1 MSNQSGLLRARRFAP
16 LFVTQFLGALNDNVL
31 KNARVVLLTFQAA
44 SWTTLKPE
52 LLANLAAGIF
62 ILPFFLFS
70 ATAGQLADKY
80 DKAALARMVK
90 LLEIGIVLVAGAG
103 FVVHSLTVL
112 FVALFLLGLHS
123 TLFGPVKY
131 AILPQHLKSEELV
144 GGNALIEAGTFI
156 AILVGTLLGGL
167 LAGSAGGTAW
177 ITGAGL
183 AIAIAGYLASRSIP
197 AALPPAPTLAI
208 SANPLSE
215 TWRNINFARANQTVF
230 LSIMGISWFWLFGAM
245 FLAQFPAYTKNV
257 LGGSETAVT
266 LLLATFTFGIGVGSL
281 LCEKLSA
288 RRVEL
293 GLVPLG
299 SIGMTLF
306 ALDLAFASPAFPS
319 PSPLGAIGLLAYDQ
333 TWRVLL
339 DLALLGIFGGFF
351 IVPLYALV
359 QQRSNPEHGAR
370 IIAAN
375 NIMNALFMVV
385 GALCA
390 AGLLAAGLTIPML
403 FAVAAVCN
411 AVVALF
417 IYGLVPEFLL
427 RFIIWMLIHSVYR
440 LRVQELDQVPDEGP
454 AVVVC
459 NHVSFVDALVIMA
472 ACRRPIRFV
481 MDHQIFRWPVLNF
494 VFRTSKAIPI
504 ASAKEDPAMMERA
517 FDEVARALDA
527 GDLVGI
533 FPEGK
538 ITADGTI
545 NPFRPGITRILAR
558 NPVPVVPM
566 ALRGLWGSFFSR
578 KHGPAMTKPF
588 RRGVFSRIELVMGA
602 AVPAAQAL
610 PERLQLD
617 VAALR
622 GDCA

>member
-31 KNARVVLLTFQAA
+31 KNAMVVLLTFQAA

-80 DKAALARMVK
+80 DKAALARLVK

-103 FVVHSLTVL
+103 FLVHSLAVL

-131 AILPQHLKSEELV
+131 AILPQHLNSDELV
-144 GGNALIEAGTFI
+144 GGNALIEAGTFV
-156 AILVGTLLGGL
+156 AILLGTLLGGL
-167 LAGSAGGTAW
+167 LAGSGDGTTW
-177 ITGAGL
+177 ITIVGL
-183 AIAIAGYLASRSIP
+183 AIAVGGYIASRSIP
-197 AALPPAPTLAI
+197 IAVPPAPTLSI
-208 SANPLSE
+208 SANPLTE
-215 TWRNINFARANQTVF
+215 TWRNINFARETQTVF
-230 LSIMGISWFWLFGAM
+230 LSIMGISWFWLFGAL

-288 RRVEL
+288 KRIEL

-299 SIGMTLF
+299 SIGLTLF
-306 ALDLAFASPAFPS
+306 ALDLAFASPATPAAG
-319 PSPLGAIGLLAYDQ
+319 LGALALLQSAS

-339 DLALLGIFGGFF
+339 DLALIGIFGGFF

-385 GALCA
+385 GAIAA
-390 AGLLAAGLTIPML
+390 AGMLAAGLTIPML
-403 FAVAAVCN
+403 FAVAAICN
-411 AVVALF
+411 AAVALF

-427 RFIIWMLIHSVYR
+427 RFIVWMLIHTVYR
-440 LRVQELDQVPDEGP
+440 LRIGKLDAVPEEGP
-454 AVVVC
+454 AVIIC
-459 NHVSFVDALVIMA
+459 NHVSFVDPLVIMA
-472 ACRRPIRFV
+472 ACPRPIRFV
-481 MDHQIFRWPVLNF
+481 MDHHIFRWPVMNF
-494 VFRTSKAIPI
+494 VFRSSKAIPI
-504 ASAKEDPAMMERA
+504 APAREDAAMMEKA
-517 FDEVARALDA
+517 FEEVGKALDA
-527 GDLVGI
+527 GDLIGI

-538 ITADGTI
+538 ITADGRI
-545 NPFRPGITRILAR
+545 NPFRPGIARILAR

-588 RRGVFSRIELVMGA
+588 RRGLFSKIELVMGA
-602 AVPAAQAL
+602 AVPAAEAK
-610 PERLQLD
+610 PERLQAE
-617 VAALR
+617 VATLR
-622 GDCA
+622 GDLA

>member
-31 KNARVVLLTFQAA
+31 KNAMVVLLTFQAA

-52 LLANLAAGIF
+52 LLANLAAGVF

-80 DKAALARMVK
+80 DKAALARLVK

-103 FVVHSLTVL
+103 FLVHSLAVL

-144 GGNALIEAGTFI
+144 GGNALIEAGTFV
-156 AILVGTLLGGL
+156 AILLGTLLGGL
-167 LAGSAGGTAW
+167 LAGSGDGTTW
-177 ITGAGL
+177 ITIVGL
-183 AIAIAGYLASRSIP
+183 AIAVGGYIASRSIP
-197 AALPPAPTLAI
+197 IAVPPAPTLSI
-208 SANPLSE
+208 SANPLTE
-215 TWRNINFARANQTVF
+215 TWRNINFARENQTVF
-230 LSIMGISWFWLFGAM
+230 LSIMGISWFWLFGAL

-288 RRVEL
+288 KRIEL

-299 SIGMTLF
+299 SIGLTLF
-306 ALDLAFASPAFPS
+306 ALDLAFASPATPAAG
-319 PSPLGAIGLLAYDQ
+319 LGALALLQSAS

-339 DLALLGIFGGFF
+339 DLALIGIFGGFF

-385 GALCA
+385 GALAA
-390 AGLLAAGLTIPML
+390 AGMLAAGLTIPTL
-403 FAVAAVCN
+403 FAVAAICN
-411 AVVALF
+411 AAVALF

-427 RFIIWMLIHSVYR
+427 RFIVWMLIHTVYR
-440 LRVQELDQVPDEGP
+440 LRVGKLDAVPEEGP
-454 AVVVC
+454 AVIIC
-459 NHVSFVDALVIMA
+459 NHVSFVDPLVIMA
-472 ACRRPIRFV
+472 ACPRPIRFV
-481 MDHQIFRWPVLNF
+481 MDHHIFRWPVMNF
-494 VFRTSKAIPI
+494 VFRSSKAIPI
-504 ASAKEDPAMMERA
+504 APAKEDPAMMEKA
-517 FDEVARALDA
+517 FDEVGKALDA

-538 ITADGTI
+538 ITADGNI

-578 KHGPAMTKPF
+578 KDGPAMTKPF
-588 RRGVFSRIELVMGA
+588 RRGVLSRVELVVGA
-602 AVPAAQAL
+602 AVPAAAAL
-610 PERLQLD
+610 PERLQAD
-617 VAALR
+617 VTALR
-622 GDCA
+622 GDWT

>member
-1 MSNQSGLLRARRFAP
+1 M
-16 LFVTQFLGALNDNVL
+16 
-31 KNARVVLLTFQAA
+31 
-44 SWTTLKPE
+44 
-52 LLANLAAGIF
+52 
-62 ILPFFLFS
+62 
-70 ATAGQLADKY
+70 
-80 DKAALARMVK
+80 
-90 LLEIGIVLVAGAG
+90 
-103 FVVHSLTVL
+103 
-112 FVALFLLGLHS
+112 
-123 TLFGPVKY
+123 
-131 AILPQHLKSEELV
+131 
-144 GGNALIEAGTFI
+144 
-156 AILVGTLLGGL
+156 
-167 LAGSAGGTAW
+167 
-177 ITGAGL
+177 
-183 AIAIAGYLASRSIP
+183 
-197 AALPPAPTLAI
+197 PPAPTLSI
-208 SANPLSE
+208 SANPLTE
-215 TWRNINFARANQTVF
+215 TWRNINFARENQTVF
-230 LSIMGISWFWLFGAM
+230 LSIMGISWFWLFGAL

-288 RRVEL
+288 KRIEL

-299 SIGMTLF
+299 SIGLTLF
-306 ALDLAFASPAFPS
+306 ALDLAFASPATPAAG
-319 PSPLGAIGLLAYDQ
+319 LGALALLQSAS

-339 DLALLGIFGGFF
+339 DLALIGIFGGFF

-385 GALCA
+385 GAIAA
-390 AGLLAAGLTIPML
+390 AGMLAAGLTIPML
-403 FAVAAVCN
+403 FAVAAICN
-411 AVVALF
+411 AAVALF

-427 RFIIWMLIHSVYR
+427 RFIIWMLIHTVYR
-440 LRVQELDQVPDEGP
+440 LRVQELDQVPEDGP
-454 AVVVC
+454 AVIVC

-472 ACRRPIRFV
+472 ACKRPIRFV
-481 MDHQIFRWPVLNF
+481 MDHHIFRWPLLNF

-517 FDEVARALDA
+517 FDEVAKALDA

-538 ITADGTI
+538 ITADGSI

-588 RRGVFSRIELVMGA
+588 RRGMFSRIELVTGG
-602 AVPAAQAL
+602 AVPAAEAL
-610 PERLQLD
+610 PERLQMN

-622 GDCA
+622 GDSQ

>member
-1 MSNQSGLLRARRFAP
+1 MTTQSGLLRARRFVP

-31 KNARVVLLTFQAA
+31 KNAMVVLLTFQAA
-44 SWTTLKPE
+44 TWTTLKPE
-52 LLANLAAGIF
+52 LLANLAAGVF

-80 DKAALARMVK
+80 DKSRLAQLVK
-90 LLEIGIVLVAGAG
+90 LLEIAIVLIAGAG
-103 FVVHSLTVL
+103 FALHSLAVL
-112 FVALFLLGLHS
+112 FVSLFLLGLHS

-144 GGNALIEAGTFI
+144 GGNALIEAGTFV
-156 AILVGTLLGGL
+156 AILLGTLLGGL
-167 LAGSAGGTAW
+167 LAGAGDGTTW
-177 ITGAGL
+177 ITTVGL
-183 AIAIAGYLASRSIP
+183 AIAVGGYLASRAIP
-197 AALPPAPTLAI
+197 IAAPPAPTLTI
-208 SANPLSE
+208 SPNPLTE
-215 TWRNINFARANQTVF
+215 TWRNIAFARENPTVF
-230 LSIMGISWFWLFGAM
+230 LSIMGISWFWLFGALL
-245 FLAQFPAYTKNV
+245 LAQFPAYTKNV

-266 LLLATFTFGIGVGSL
+266 LLLATFTFGIGIGSL
-281 LCEKLSA
+281 FCEKLSA
-288 RRVEL
+288 KRVEL

-299 SIGMTLF
+299 SIGMTVF
-306 ALDLAFASPAFPS
+306 ALDLAFASPVTPA
-319 PSPLGAIGLLAYDQ
+319 GAIGALALLQ
-333 TWRVLL
+333 LGSTWRVLA

-385 GALCA
+385 GALSA

-403 FAVAAVCN
+403 FAVAAICN
-411 AVVALF
+411 AAVALF

-427 RFIIWMLIHSVYR
+427 RFVVWMLIHSVYR
-440 LRVQELDQVPDEGP
+440 LRVRELAEVPEEGP

-472 ACRRPIRFV
+472 ACKRPIRFV

-504 ASAKEDPAMMERA
+504 APAKEDPVMMERA
-517 FDEVARALDA
+517 FEEVGKALDA

-538 ITADGTI
+538 ITGNGEI

-578 KHGPAMTKPF
+578 KDGPAMSKPF
-588 RRGVFSRIELVMGA
+588 RRGFFSRIELVTGS
-602 AVPAAQAL
+602 AVASGEAT
-610 PERLQLD
+610 PERLQAE
-617 VAALR
+617 VTAMR
-622 GDCA
+622 GEWV

>member
-31 KNARVVLLTFQAA
+31 KNAMVVLLTFQAA

-52 LLANLAAGIF
+52 LLANLAAGVF

-80 DKAALARMVK
+80 DKARLAQMVK
-90 LLEIGIVLVAGAG
+90 LLEIAIVLVCGAG
-103 FVVHSLTVL
+103 FWLHSLAVL
-112 FVALFLLGLHS
+112 FLGLFLLGLHS

-131 AILPQHLKSEELV
+131 AILPQHLKPEELV
-144 GGNALIEAGTFI
+144 GGNALIEAGTFV

-167 LAGSAGGTAW
+167 LAGAGDGTTW
-177 ITGAGL
+177 ITAVGL
-183 AIAIAGYLASRSIP
+183 VIAVGGYLASRAIP
-197 AALPPAPTLAI
+197 VAVPPAPGLNI
-208 SANPLSE
+208 SPNPLTE
-215 TWRNINFARANQTVF
+215 TWRNINFARENQTVF
-230 LSIMGISWFWLFGAM
+230 LSIMGISWFWLFGALL
-245 FLAQFPAYTKNV
+245 LAQFPAYTKNV

-266 LLLATFTFGIGVGSL
+266 LLLATFTFGIGAGSMA
-281 LCEKLSA
+281 CEKLSA
-288 RRVEL
+288 KRVEL

-299 SIGMTLF
+299 SIGMTVF
-306 ALDLAFASPAFPS
+306 ALDLAFASPATPGAG
-319 PSPLGAIGLLAYDQ
+319 LGALALLQ
-333 TWRVLL
+333 LGSTWHVLA

-385 GALCA
+385 GALSA
-390 AGLLAAGLTIPML
+390 AGLLAAGLSIPML

-411 AVVALF
+411 AAVALF

-427 RFIIWMLIHSVYR
+427 RFIVWMLIHTVYR
-440 LRVQELDQVPDEGP
+440 LRVRELAEVPEDGP

-481 MDHQIFRWPVLNF
+481 MDHHIFRWPVLNF

-504 ASAKEDPAMMERA
+504 ASAKEDPAMMEKA
-517 FDEVARALDA
+517 FDEVGKALDA

-538 ITADGTI
+538 ITGDGNI

-578 KHGPAMTKPF
+578 KDGAAMTKPF
-588 RRGVFSRIELVMGA
+588 RRGVFSRIELVTGA
-602 AVPAAQAL
+602 AILAAEAT
-610 PERLQLD
+610 PERLQAE
-617 VAALR
+617 VATMR
-622 GDCA
+622 GDLA